1 VSFVESGVLGAMLLL
16 RSLSPAVLPLVM
28 LLTLPPATEIVE
40 ATAPIAAALG
50 VAGLTWSIVAWRRI
64 AVYGRVL
71 IGIGLLLIFAAL
83 IVPSLL

>member
-1 VSFVESGVLGAMLLL
+1 MKREEMKFVDHAAPILF
-16 RSLSPAVLPLVM
+16 LSACA